1 MMSFVVTKQSRRTP
15 TMSSQAISFKVGV
28 VLRRSDRNAVTM
40 ITEGKAEK
48 AETTETIEKTEK
60 AETVC
65 SCEEGRIHEHTEHI
79 NNEQNRVNN
88 NQ

>member
-40 ITEGKAEK
+40 ITEGKAERAEK
-48 AETTETIEKTEK
+48 AETTEKIEKTEK
-60 AETVC
+60 TETVC
-65 SCEEGRIHEHTEHI
+65 SCEEGGIYEHTVTF
-79 NNEQNRVNN
+79 NEQTV
-88 NQ
+88 